1 MKRRIMGALSGP
13 LNGCII
19 SSLVSCLAILALA
32 LGPGVAAADAAP
44 APAQEQQGKHL
55 FNHICVHCHGPGF
68 WGTNRLGKRM
78 DKEHALLENRTDLS
92 ADQIRAVVRNG
103 IGSMPPLRKTE
114 LSDSDV
120 AAIAAYL
127 TRRDR

>member
-1 MKRRIMGALSGP
+1 MKRAIGAVG
-13 LNGCII
+13 
-19 SSLVSCLAILALA
+19 ILAFV
-32 LGPGVAAADAAP
+32 LGAATATADDSGG
-44 APAQEQQGKHL
+44 PAQEQQGKRL

-68 WGTNRLGKRM
+68 WGTNRLAKRM

-92 ADQIRAVVRNG
+92 ADAIRAIVRNG

-127 TRRDR
+127 TRKDR

>member
-1 MKRRIMGALSGP
+1 MKRISGAVG
-13 LNGCII
+13 
-19 SSLVSCLAILALA
+19 VLALA
-32 LGPGVAAADAAP
+32 FGAGAVAAGDSGAA
-44 APAQEQQGKHL
+44 AQEQQGKRL

-68 WGTNRLGKRM
+68 WGTNRLAKRM

-92 ADQIRAVVRNG
+92 ADAIRAIVRNG

-127 TRRDR
+127 TRKDR